1 METSASSFQ
10 QEQERQQGVQ
20 VTSTRQQSK
29 QGSDI
34 KKEFT
39 EIKARNGP
47 VRFQLYKQLLR
58 MAPTNQ
64 QRLMAAYDIQEG
76 KMTLSHFRPTIQ
88 QPQSVADYIR
98 TNLEVLS
105 KDIHP
110 MD

>member
-1 METSASSFQ
+1 VE
-10 QEQERQQGVQ
+10 
-20 VTSTRQQSK
+20 VTSTKKQSK

-34 KKEFT
+34 KREFT
-39 EIKARNGP
+39 EIKARNEP
-47 VRFQLYKQLLR
+47 VKFHLYNQLLR

-64 QRLMAAYDIQEG
+64 QRLMAAYDIQAG

-88 QPQSVADYIR
+88 QPQSAVDYIR
-98 TNLEVLS
+98 TNLEFLA